1 MDQEQEFTIRFSV
14 NDCGQIVVSLS
25 PAEMATPTGNP
36 ENVSDAVAY
45 VTAALI
51 IAWLICAFVWAG
63 QTLLWSACIGLVVL
77 IFRYPLVMLGAA
89 IVAFWG

>member
-14 NDCGQIVVSLS
+14 DDCGQIVVSMS
-25 PAEMATPTGNP
+25 PAETAAPTDNP
-36 ENVSDAVAY
+36 ANVSDTEGY
-45 VTAALI
+45 VVAALI
-51 IAWLICAFVWAG
+51 IGWLICAFIWTTQILV
-63 QTLLWSACIGLVVL
+63 WSACFWLVVL